1 MKNKKLSQ
9 MGLLIALAFLLSYIE
24 VLIPFPMIV
33 PGMKVG
39 LANIVIIYAMYVFGM
54 KEAIVL
60 SILRMVLV
68 AFTFGNLY
76 SLLYSLAGAV
86 CSLLIMAILK
96 RTEKFSAIGVS
107 LSGAVMHNVGQ
118 IFVAIIVI
126 DTVNL
131 IYILP
136 ILALTGI
143 ATGIV
148 IGTLA
153 TILIK
158 QLSKIE

>member
-1 MKNKKLSQ
+1 